1 MSAALLGRE
10 AIDIT
15 ASLADAAAPLAMG
28 ILEFTN
34 PSDLYCRHG
43 GLLAAGSLRTRTGRP
58 SATRRA
64 ENKGKLTKHLQRPQP
79 PNGRLML
86 KRSACARWRS
96 RIKSSAPF
104 GMPRAAAAAAAGGLF
119 RPDTSG
125 CFTPDSDR
133 RADIPHRQLR
143 AIRDLTRCSKGPS
156 CSTSSSALA
165 TAKSSVASTR
175 GRKARRCGR
184 ARVFFLVLFALGVG
198 AALPT
203 HDALDHHGRDARE
216 HGLGHRG

>member
-34 PSDLYCRHG
+34 ASDLYCRHG

-143 AIRDLTRCSKGPS
+143 ARLRHRPPS
-156 CSTSSSALA
+156 LDH
-165 TAKSSVASTR
+165 
-175 GRKARRCGR
+175 
-184 ARVFFLVLFALGVG
+184 LVG
-198 AALPT
+198 AGEQRRWHVKAERL
-203 HDALDHHGRDARE
+203 LRS
-216 HGLGHRG
+216 

>member
-34 PSDLYCRHG
+34 PSDLHCRHG

-86 KRSACARWRS
+86 KRSACPQRLIQR
-96 RIKSSAPF
+96 PVC
-104 GMPRAAAAAAAGGLF
+104 AAFAE
-119 RPDTSG
+119 
-125 CFTPDSDR
+125 
-133 RADIPHRQLR
+133 R
-143 AIRDLTRCSKGPS
+143 AIQRHL
-156 CSTSSSALA
+156 
-165 TAKSSVASTR
+165 
-175 GRKARRCGR
+175 
-184 ARVFFLVLFALGVG
+184 
-198 AALPT
+198 ALPFT
-203 HDALDHHGRDARE
+203 GR
-216 HGLGHRG
+216 GF